1 MKTGAAG
8 QGAPGA
14 APRLLCVNP
23 VQPVPTPDPLSFE
36 ATPGRL
42 DAVLATLTG
51 SSRSQVAGWIADG
64 HVQVDG
70 GAALKSSL
78 KLRGGEALSV
88 QIPPPAHAAVEAE
101 AVPLDVLF
109 EDDHLIAVNKP
120 PGMIT
125 HPAPGVRSG
134 TLVNA
139 LLGRME
145 LPEQSDFDGDGGY
158 RPGIVHR
165 LDKDTSGVIVVAK
178 TVEAHARLAAAFK
191 DRDTRKSY
199 LAIAAGSW
207 KAAGPIRVDA
217 PVGRHPVQRQRMTVG
232 GANAR
237 EAQTLFTPLS
247 AHPDGHG
254 RTLTLVRAGPRTGRT
269 HQLRVHLAHLGSPIL
284 GDAVYGRASEAISR
298 QALHA
303 QFLELPHPV
312 TGETLR
318 LHAPAPDDLLGAWVA
333 LGGGL
338 PEDLE
343 TLD

>member
-1 MKTGAAG
+1 MSAD
-8 QGAPGA
+8 
-14 APRLLCVNP
+14 LS
-23 VQPVPTPDPLSFE
+23 PTPLELE

-42 DAVLATLTG
+42 DAVLSVLMG
-51 SSRSQVAGWIADG
+51 SSRSQVSGWIAG
-64 HVQVDG
+64 GFVQVG
-70 GAALKSSL
+70 GEVAAKPSQ
-78 KLRGGEALSV
+78 KLRGGEQLTV
-88 QIPPPAHAAVEAE
+88 RVPPPPDAAVEAE
-101 AVPLDVLF
+101 AVPLDVLY
-109 EDDHLIAVNKP
+109 EDEALIAVNKP
-120 PGMIT
+120 PGMVT

-145 LPEQSDFDGDGGY
+145 LPQQSDFDGDGNY

-178 TVEAHARLAAAFK
+178 TVEAHAKLAAAFK

-207 KAAGPIRVDA
+207 KAAQSINVDA

-232 GANAR
+232 GANNR

-254 RTLTLVRAGPRTGRT
+254 RTLALVRAQPRTGRT

-284 GDAVYGRASEAISR
+284 GDTTYGRASEVIGR

-312 TGETLR
+312 TGKTLH
-318 LHAPAPDDLLGAWVA
+318 LHAPTPDDILSAWIA
-333 LGGGL
+333 LGGAL
-338 PEDLE
+338 PENLE
-343 TLD
+343 VLT